1 MKMSQPICNNIPSS
15 LFWKCAEFAGLYSPM
30 SQVKRCIMLEL
41 LTVFAEF
48 CLLTRR
54 VWKAVQCVHMVWMF
68 DPSALCMCA
77 NKG

>member
-1 MKMSQPICNNIPSS
+1 MKMSQPICNNIPGS

-48 CLLTRR
+48 LSIDKKGLESSS
-54 VWKAVQCVHMVWMF
+54 V
-68 DPSALCMCA
+68 CA
-77 NKG
+77 YGMDV